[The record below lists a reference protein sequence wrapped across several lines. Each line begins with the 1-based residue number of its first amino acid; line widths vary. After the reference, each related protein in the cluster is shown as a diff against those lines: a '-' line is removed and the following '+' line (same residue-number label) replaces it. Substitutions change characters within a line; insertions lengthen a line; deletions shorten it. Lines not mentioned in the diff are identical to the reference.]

1 MSMRRK
7 GYVKSLLT
15 ALMLSVMPVFS
26 SCDSNMGLDT
36 PDPYARVLTVR
47 VTIPGGIPASKA
59 SSGEVS
65 SVDPESMVYNVQ
77 VWMFNHQA
85 ANETGED
92 GEKAVTYGE
101 VNIGNGWAN
110 TQNRQSGYYD
120 EWTNTTTYEVQLQ
133 IPGYIM
139 DRDTSD
145 MKFDFYVLANGPS
158 VGSALSMSS
167 TRGELKNATFGLTS
181 SSDPFGPTSPKTGS
195 TPLIAINNG
204 SLSGPGLPI
213 SGFFNRPRNEDGST
227 SSVGAGVNLKFLK
240 ERESISDSEMKKL
253 VPVVQIERAVSK
265 LRFVFAKP
273 TGMEG
278 VSITRIEVD
287 GNLIPVKTFLF
298 PREDGSE
305 IVLPD
310 GMPAYMSNTA
320 NLGSLTSDDIL
331 EVEDPL
337 VLRSDSDLNVSKTA
351 QQYEDYITA
360 IIGTKTSTQR
370 FAYLRES
377 DKLVTGKIYY
387 KPSTDAAEQVAAFS
401 MPASAGTNFYR
412 NHSWVVYS
420 YFNGGSLYVIP
431 HVLPWTVASEID
443 YESEIS
449 VSLAPQES
457 YKKRTDV
464 DDSHWGYVSVS
475 SGYIRTTYDG
485 DVPIETIFYDNPT
498 ENDRPAKAHRI
509 TLQTKT
515 SGEDLQLNL
524 DNPNYRFAVYNGST
538 QKYSYYNPGAPLR
551 ITGEPNPEGWITTY
565 FYVMPVSSLPI
576 DAPDYEKICHVSL
589 STTST
594 SIGAIRIPYN
604 NNALPGASEGS
615 DEIWFYYTSP
625 DVYATTGEWVIVD

>member
-1 MSMRRK
+1 MRRK
-7 GYVKSLLT
+7 GHVKSLLA
-15 ALMLSVMPVFS
+15 ALMLSGMLALS
-26 SCDSNMGLDT
+26 SCDNNLGMDA
-36 PDPYARVLTVR
+36 PDPRARVLTVR
-47 VTIPGGIPASKA
+47 VTIPGGVPATKA
-59 SSGEVS
+59 SAGDVG
-65 SVDPESMVYNVQ
+65 SVDPESMIYNVQ

-85 ANETGED
+85 ANASDAD

-101 VNIGNGWAN
+101 VNLGSGWSN
-110 TQNRQSGYYD
+110 SQNRPSGYYD
-120 EWTNTTTYEVQLQ
+120 EWTNTTTYEVQLNV
-133 IPGYIM
+133 PGYIM
-139 DRDTSD
+139 DRDTSN

-158 VGSALSMSS
+158 IDAPLSMTS
-167 TRGELKNATFGLTS
+167 TRGELKSATFGLTS
-181 SSDPFGPTSPKTGS
+181 ASDPFGPTAPKAGS
-195 TPLIAINNG
+195 TPLIAINGG
-204 SLSGPGLPI
+204 SASGPGLPI
-213 SGFFNRPRNEDGST
+213 SGFFNRSRNEDGTTST
-227 SSVGAGVNLKFLK
+227 VGTGVNLKFLK
-240 ERESISDSEMKKL
+240 ERESISDTEMKKL
-253 VPVVQIERAVSK
+253 VPVVQIERAVAK

-273 TGMEG
+273 NGMDG
-278 VSITRIEVD
+278 VSVTRIEVD

-298 PREDGSE
+298 PREDGTE
-305 IVLPD
+305 FVLPE
-310 GMPAYMSNTA
+310 GTPAYMSNIA
-320 NLGSLTSDDIL
+320 SIGSLASGDIL
-331 EVEDPL
+331 EVDDPL
-337 VLRSDSDLNVSKTA
+337 VLRSDSDLNASKTA
-351 QQYEDYITA
+351 QQYEDYLTA
-360 IIGTKTSTQR
+360 TIGTKTSTQR
-370 FAYLRES
+370 FAYIRES
-377 DKLVTGKIYY
+377 DKLITGKIYY
-387 KPSTDAAEQVAAFS
+387 KLSADGAEQVAAFS
-401 MPASAGTNFYR
+401 MPANTGTNFHR
-412 NHSWVVYS
+412 NHSWTVYS
-420 YFNGGSLYVIP
+420 YFNGGSLFVIP
-431 HVLPWTVASEID
+431 HVMPWTVESEIS

-464 DDSHWGYVSVS
+464 DASHWGYVSVS

-524 DNPNYRFAVYNGST
+524 DNPNYRFAVYNGTT

-565 FYVMPVSSLPI
+565 FYVMPATTLPI